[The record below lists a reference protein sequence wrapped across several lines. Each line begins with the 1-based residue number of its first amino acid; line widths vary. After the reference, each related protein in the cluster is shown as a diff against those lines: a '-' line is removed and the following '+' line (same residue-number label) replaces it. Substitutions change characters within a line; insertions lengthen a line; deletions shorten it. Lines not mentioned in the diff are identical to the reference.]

1 MAVETTETKKTE
13 KIHVTPQGWIS
24 LIVMLCMFSGL
35 FASFEGPLAFLR
47 VLDLNT
53 LVGSLGC
60 MVDTGANFMGSG
72 GAGARDGFMFALSL
86 APSAIF
92 CMGLIEVFTKMG
104 VMQAFQKVFTP
115 ILRPLL
121 GLPGVCGL
129 AFVNSL
135 NGSDIAAVLT
145 KELYDNGQ
153 ITDDERTIL
162 VSFMYPG
169 SAPIG
174 NMISTQ
180 AAVLPIA
187 VLAMGPLILLV
198 IFCKLVGANLVRL
211 LLAGK
216 RKKSEKEAA

>member
-1 MAVETTETKKTE
+1 M
-13 KIHVTPQGWIS
+13 
-24 LIVMLCMFSGL
+24 
-35 FASFEGPLAFLR
+35 
-47 VLDLNT
+47 
-53 LVGSLGC
+53 
-60 MVDTGANFMGSG
+60 
-72 GAGARDGFMFALSL
+72 
-86 APSAIF
+86 
-92 CMGLIEVFTKMG
+92 
-104 VMQAFQKVFTP
+104 
-115 ILRPLL
+115 
-121 GLPGVCGL
+121 
-129 AFVNSL
+129 
-135 NGSDIAAVLT
+135 LT

-187 VLAMGPLILLV
+187 VLAMGPLILVV

>member
-1 MAVETTETKKTE
+1 MAVETVQNEKE
-13 KIHVTPQGWIS
+13 KIKVSPQGWLALVI
-24 LIVMLCMFSGL
+24 MLCMFSGF
-35 FASFEGPLAFLR
+35 FANMEGPLQFLR

-53 LVGSLGC
+53 LIGSFGTIG
-60 MVDTGANFMGSG
+60 DTEPTSWA
-72 GAGARDGFMFALSL
+72 AARRRRDGFMFALSL
-86 APSAIF
+86 APGCIF
-92 CMGLIEVFTKMG
+92 SMGLIEVFSKMG
-104 VMQAFQKVFTP
+104 VMEAFQKVFTP

-121 GLPGVCGL
+121 GLPGSCGL

-153 ITDDERTIL
+153 ITDDERTIF

-180 AAVLPIA
+180 AAVLP
-187 VLAMGPLILLV
+187 
-198 IFCKLVGANLVRL
+198 
-211 LLAGK
+211 
-216 RKKSEKEAA
+216 SQ

>member
-1 MAVETTETKKTE
+1 MAVEQVKKE
-13 KIHVTPQGWIS
+13 KVTVTPQAWAA
-24 LIVMLCMFSGL
+24 LILMLCMFSGL
-35 FASFEGPLAFLR
+35 FAKIEGPLQFLR

-53 LVGSLGC
+53 LVGNFGIVGTSG
-60 MVDTGANFMGSG
+60 GNFMGTG
-72 GAGARDGFMFALSL
+72 GTGARDGFMFVLSL

-92 CMGLIEVFTKMG
+92 CMGLIEIFTKMG
-104 VMQAFQKVFTP
+104 VMSAFRKVFTP
-115 ILRPLL
+115 ILRPLM
-121 GLPGVCGL
+121 GLPGSCGL

-145 KELYDNGQ
+145 KELYDNGE

-180 AAVLPIA
+180 AALLPIA
-187 VLAMGPLILLV
+187 SMAMGPMILII

-211 LLAGK
+211 VLKMNRNKAGK
-216 RKKSEKEAA
+216 GEAA

>member
-1 MAVETTETKKTE
+1 MAVETVQNEKE
-13 KIHVTPQGWIS
+13 KIKVSPQGWLALVI
-24 LIVMLCMFSGL
+24 MLCMFSGF
-35 FASFEGPLAFLR
+35 FANMEGPLQFLR

-53 LVGSLGC
+53 LIGSFGTIG
-60 MVDTGANFMGSG
+60 DTGANFMGSG

-86 APSAIF
+86 APGCIF
-92 CMGLIEVFTKMG
+92 SMGLIEVFSKMG
-104 VMQAFQKVFTP
+104 VMEAFQKVFTP

-121 GLPGVCGL
+121 GLPGSCGL

-153 ITDDERTIL
+153 ITDDERTIF

-187 VLAMGPLILLV
+187 VMAMGQMILLV
-198 IFCKLVGANLVRL
+198 IFCKLVGANIVRL
-211 LLAGK
+211 IVM
-216 RKKSEKEAA
+216 RNKKKNAEVAK

>member
-1 MAVETTETKKTE
+1 MAVETVQNEKE
-13 KIHVTPQGWIS
+13 KIKVSPQGWLALVI
-24 LIVMLCMFSGL
+24 MLCMFSGF
-35 FASFEGPLAFLR
+35 FANMEGPLQFLR

-53 LVGSLGC
+53 LIGSFGTIG
-60 MVDTGANFMGSG
+60 DTGANFMGSG

-86 APSAIF
+86 APGCIF
-92 CMGLIEVFTKMG
+92 SMGLIEVFSKMG
-104 VMQAFQKVFTP
+104 VMEAFQKVFTP

-121 GLPGVCGL
+121 GLPGSCGL

-145 KELYDNGQ
+145 KELYDNVF
-153 ITDDERTIL
+153 

-187 VLAMGPLILLV
+187 VMAMGPMILLV
-198 IFCKLVGANLVRL
+198 IFCKLVGANIVRL
-211 LLAGK
+211 IVMRGK
-216 RKKSEKEAA
+216 KKNAEVAK